1 MKISFGKQMQ
11 SSSSRPKQKSPLP
24 QATAD
29 KAQAMVEWLKDKKG
43 RDIVVLDLSDA
54 SPVAEAMVI
63 VTAQGARHAKTLADW
78 LLKNLAESGQAYL
91 GMEGYREANWVL
103 VDCNDVLVHIFQE
116 DSRRFY
122 NLDGLWGHCSVIP
135 ANAFPEQPLLTKT
148 AGRQQL

>member
-1 MKISFGKQMQ
+1 MQ
-11 SSSSRPKQKSPLP
+11 SSSSRPKQKSFLP

-29 KAQAMVEWLKDKKG
+29 KAQAIVEWFKDKKG
-43 RDIVVLDLSDA
+43 EDVAILDLSGV

-91 GMEGYREANWVL
+91 GMEGYREATWIL

-122 NLDGLWGHCSVIP
+122 NLDGLWAHCPLIP
-135 ANAFPEQPLLTKT
+135 ASASPNQPLLAKT
-148 AGRQQL
+148 ADRQ